1 MRKTNGLLWTQLFQD
16 KPISKET
23 IGNFHTELMAKI
35 LELPV
40 DFREEICLQQRRKWG
55 IGLACCLMLS
65 GVAFGVFLWL
75 GSDVVYKGLNELLIL
90 LSGLPYVADLLQI
103 GNQIAL
109 NMLLLSEV
117 KVGLSNIWGVICWP
131 LLGFLSVIV
140 VFRSLNREYYEEHS
154 T

>member
-1 MRKTNGLLWTQLFQD
+1 MRKTNNLLWTQLFQD

-90 LSGLPYVADLLQI
+90 LSGLPYVADLLQFA
-103 GNQIAL
+103 NQIAL
-109 NMLLLSEV
+109 NMLVLSEL